1 MRAMKNDDLHLEP
14 HVREA
19 RMSIARQLFAHQ
31 VDYLKSTVAARA
43 SDSAMATAAGD
54 DAGDDERACAVDH
67 VAGLLAA
74 CPRHTSRRGHY
85 LPYGLRATG

>member
-14 HVREA
+14 HVRAA

-31 VDYLKSTVAARA
+31 VDYLKSTVAAQA
-43 SDSAMATAAGD
+43 SDSAVATATGN
-54 DAGDDERACAVDH
+54 DANDERTRAVDH
-67 VAGLLAA
+67 VTGLLTAR
-74 CPRHTSRRGHY
+74 PRHTSRRGHY